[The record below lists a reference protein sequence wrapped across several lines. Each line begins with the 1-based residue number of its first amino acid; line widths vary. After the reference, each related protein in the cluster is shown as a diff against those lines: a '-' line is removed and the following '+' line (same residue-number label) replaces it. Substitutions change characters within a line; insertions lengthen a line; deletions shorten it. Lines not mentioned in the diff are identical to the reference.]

1 MFLISKDLKN
11 VLCGVKI
18 EEEEFLL
25 VVPAEDKATADGMI
39 DNAAKQ
45 SQAFSWWLLEVYKDI
60 IKDTVKCEKWGGC
73 AYDAAVKFQSG
84 GKHIDSPVRSG
95 NSGISSVPS
104 GAELTEQ
111 ATGISYGES
120 RKSLQQETGY
130 RCESAGISGKR
141 HGKFRSNRGG
151 KRQDCHF

>member
-11 VLCGVKI
+11 VVCGVKI

-60 IKDTVKCEKWGGC
+60 IKDTVK
-73 AYDAAVKFQSG
+73 
-84 GKHIDSPVRSG
+84 
-95 NSGISSVPS
+95 
-104 GAELTEQ
+104 
-111 ATGISYGES
+111 
-120 RKSLQQETGY
+120 
-130 RCESAGISGKR
+130 
-141 HGKFRSNRGG
+141 
-151 KRQDCHF
+151 

>member
-1 MFLISKDLKN
+1 MMQQLS
-11 VLCGVKI
+11 
-18 EEEEFLL
+18 
-25 VVPAEDKATADGMI
+25 
-39 DNAAKQ
+39 
-45 SQAFSWWLLEVYKDI
+45 FSPVENIL
-60 IKDTVKCEKWGGC
+60 TV
-73 AYDAAVKFQSG
+73 
-84 GKHIDSPVRSG
+84 SPVRSG
-95 NSGISSVPS
+95 NSGISSVPP